1 MLALGA
7 ARKVQMLGGQ
17 NGLLDTSLTS
27 SQILLRWAGRPRL
40 LVTFRYRLPT
50 VSDGAAPAK
59 RSAHLPMNTAPTE
72 FAGCPQAPYAGA
84 TPVDT
89 DQWKAMTMDVRDG
102 DESSKLLA
110 QLASLRQHQHNGHRS
125 PHKPLLVLLA
135 LGRLT
140 VTGSSELPWSV
151 AEVALADLIAEFGQP
166 SRTGRAQSAAY
177 PFTRLRADGVWVLDA
192 DVEMDLVRPL
202 TEHHVTGRLVSPL
215 EAAFRG
221 DPALIRSV
229 ARDLVASNFPDTVA
243 PDVLEAVGLDPAWVL
258 GAADALPDAGR
269 MTAKRLR
276 DPSWRSAVL
285 QAWDRQC
292 AFCGYDGQLAG
303 ASIGV
308 EAAHVRWFAFDGPD
322 TFDNGLALCV
332 LHHKL
337 FDIGVLGLDS
347 ELRILVSIAFTAR
360 TNAGRAVYDLHHR
373 SLSPRPGTP
382 APAPAHIAWHARE
395 VFKAQPLTSS
405 LPRPARMP

>member
-1 MLALGA
+1 MNV
-7 ARKVQMLGGQ
+7 RGG
-17 NGLLDTSLTS
+17 D
-27 SQILLRWAGRPRL
+27 AGSE
-40 LVTFRYRLPT
+40 LV
-50 VSDGAAPAK
+50 
-59 RSAHLPMNTAPTE
+59 
-72 FAGCPQAPYAGA
+72 
-84 TPVDT
+84 
-89 DQWKAMTMDVRDG
+89 
-102 DESSKLLA
+102 A
-110 QLASLRQHQHNGHRS
+110 QLLSLRQHQHNGHRS

-135 LGRLT
+135 LGRLAAT
-140 VTGSSELPWSV
+140 DSSELPWSI
-151 AEVALADLIAEFGQP
+151 AEVALADLIAEFGQA

-177 PFTRLRADGVWVLDA
+177 PFTRLRADGVWALDA
-192 DVEMDLVRPL
+192 DVQMDLVRPL
-202 TEHHVTGRLVSPL
+202 AERHVTGRLVSPL
-215 EAAFRG
+215 EAAFRA

-229 ARDLVASNFPDTVA
+229 ARDLVASNFPETVA

-258 GAADALPDAGR
+258 GAAETLPGPGQMAG
-269 MTAKRLR
+269 KRLR

-322 TFDNGLALCV
+322 TLDNGLALCV

-337 FDIGVLGLDS
+337 LDIGVLGLDT
-347 ELRILVSIAFTAR
+347 ELRVLVSTAFTAR
-360 TNAGRAVYDLHHR
+360 TNAGRTVYDLHHR
-373 SLSPRPGTP
+373 TLSPRPGTP

-405 LPRPARMP
+405 LRDPLNQSRGIPGRHGLRSTNGLLGSSSTTPRSSGSR